1 MDHSTLISHIQ
12 ALVPMDDEVNVL
24 HDASLFIRG
33 KKIEALGPAEQ
44 MAQWADQADEVIDG
58 RNLIVLPGLVN
69 THHHMFQSL
78 TRAMAQDDE
87 LFKWLRTLHPIWGG
101 LRGEDVYISAKLA
114 MAELLLSGCTT
125 SSDHLYLF
133 PNDVRLEDEIRAA
146 EEMGI
151 RFHAARGAMS
161 LGKSRGGLPP
171 DDICE
176 DEDAILQDMQRVIEE
191 HHDDDPFSML
201 QIVIAPCAP
210 FTVTHDLMIEAA
222 KLARSYGVSLHT
234 HLAENDNDVQY
245 SLEHFQMRPG
255 EYVESLGWLGNDVWH
270 AHCVKLDASEIQLF
284 ARNQTGVCHCPVSN
298 MRLASGIAPI
308 RQMLD
313 AEVSV
318 GLGVDGTASNDSGN
332 LLQETRQ
339 ALLLQRVG
347 GDPAGLSAREALNMA
362 TRGGAEVLGRK
373 DIGRLAPGMAAD
385 IIAFRTDQI
394 CFAGSQHD
402 LLAGLVFSPPSSVT
416 HSWVNGKQRVRDG
429 ILLDVDLPLLIEKH
443 NQCAQRL
450 IAPR

>member
-1 MDHSTLISHIQ
+1 MDHSILISQIQ
-12 ALVPMDDEVNVL
+12 ALVPMDDEGTIL
-24 HDASLFIRG
+24 QDASLLIRG
-33 KKIEALGPAEQ
+33 NQIEALGPAEQ
-44 MAQWADQADEVIDG
+44 LAQWVNRADEVIDG
-58 RNLIVLPGLVN
+58 RNLLVLPGLVN

-78 TRAMAQDDE
+78 TRAMAQNDE
-87 LFKWLRTLHPIWGG
+87 LFQWLRTLHPIWGG

-125 SSDHLYLF
+125 TSDHLYLF

-146 EEMGI
+146 TEMGI

-161 LGKSRGGLPP
+161 LGKSKGGLPP
-171 DDICE
+171 DHICE
-176 DEDAILQDMQRVIEE
+176 EEEAILQDMQRVIEA
-191 HHDDDPFSML
+191 HHDADPYSML
-201 QIVIAPCAP
+201 RIVLAPCAP

-222 KLARSYGVSLHT
+222 MLARSYGVSLHT

-245 SLEHFQMRPG
+245 SLEHFKMRPG
-255 EYVESLGWLGNDVWH
+255 EYAESLGWLGSDVWH
-270 AHCVKLDASEIQLF
+270 AHCVKLDAAEIQLF
-284 ARNQTGVCHCPVSN
+284 ARNHTGVCHCPVSN

-313 AEVSV
+313 AKVAV

-339 ALLLQRVG
+339 ALLLQRVA
-347 GDPAGLSAREALNMA
+347 GDPAGLSAREALTLA
-362 TRGGAEVLGRK
+362 TRGGADVLGRE
-373 DIGRLAPGMAAD
+373 DIGRLAPGTAAD

-394 CFAGSQHD
+394 SFAGAQHD
-402 LLAGLVFSPPSSVT
+402 LLAGLVFSPPPGVT
-416 HSWVNGKQRVRDG
+416 HSWVNGKPRVKDG

-443 NQCAQRL
+443 NQCAHRL
-450 IAPR
+450 IAAG